1 MLENQLCSLIAD
13 MDARQLEEL
22 ASRIAQHS
30 SAEAGIDRAGGALL
44 SVSPHVS
51 VNVPQPARQGSSF
64 PVSRLDPGDSVEQP
78 GPSDAVDPLP
88 GVIRSNGIDLGGLT
102 RPHAGQLST
111 SDLVKDKNESEPSIQ
126 GFSSHGL
133 AEIESPAAVDW
144 TPPTQSRPGSWLEG
158 AVEVGCVPP
167 TR

>member
-1 MLENQLCSLIAD
+1 
-13 MDARQLEEL
+13 MDAWQLEEL

-30 SAEAGIDRAGGALL
+30 STEAGIDRAGGPLL

-51 VNVPQPARQGSSF
+51 VDVPQPPQQGSSF
-64 PVSRLDPGDSVEQP
+64 PVSRLNPVSSVEQPGPGDSVEQP

-88 GVIRSNGIDLGGLT
+88 GATGTIGIGSGALT
-102 RPHAGQLST
+102 GPHAGQLST
-111 SDLVKDKNESEPSIQ
+111 SDLVKDKHESEPSVQ

-133 AEIESPAAVDW
+133 AETESPAAVDW
-144 TPPTQSRPGSWLEG
+144 TPPTQSRPRSWLEG
-158 AVEVGCVPP
+158 AVEVGYVPP